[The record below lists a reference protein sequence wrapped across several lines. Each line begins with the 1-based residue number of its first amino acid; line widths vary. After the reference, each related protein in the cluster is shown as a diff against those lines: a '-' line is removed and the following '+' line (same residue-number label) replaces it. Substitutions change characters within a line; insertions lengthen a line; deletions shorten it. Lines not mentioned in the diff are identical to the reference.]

1 MISISEKFVSP
12 QGEGITTGLM
22 TGFVRLVSCNFAEEG
37 HPCAYCDTPFAWHE
51 SQAALSLP
59 VDAFVEMVNDF
70 MLMNNLSELCLTGGE
85 PLCNKE
91 IIPAIDM
98 LKDKP
103 YNLTIETNGSLPIWN
118 DKKILWSLDI
128 KCPSS
133 GNSHRNLMTNLKKLK
148 VRDQVKFIIGDREDY
163 MFATEIVTKM
173 NRPCNIIFQ
182 PSFGLLQHD
191 VMINW
196 IKHDPEIINKVR
208 VGTQNHKVWYP
219 AMKRGV

>member
-1 MISISEKFVSP
+1 
-12 QGEGITTGLM
+12 M
-22 TGFVRLVSCNFAEEG
+22 TGFVRLAGCNFFEDG
-37 HPCAYCDTPFAWHE
+37 LGSTCAYCDTPYAWRK
-51 SQAALSLP
+51 QDAILSLDVQP
-59 VDAFVEMVNDF
+59 FVEMVNEF

-85 PLCNKE
+85 PLWNKE

-98 LKDKP
+98 LKDRP

-133 GNSHRNLMTNLKKLK
+133 GNSHRNLMANLKKVK
-148 VRDQVKFIIGDREDY
+148 VKDQVKFIIGDWEDY

-173 NRPCNIIFQ
+173 KECNIIFQ
-182 PSFGLLQHD
+182 PSYGILKHD

-196 IKHDPEIINKVR
+196 IKHDPEIIHRVR
-208 VGTQNHKVWYP
+208 VGMQAHKYWYP
-219 AMKRGV
+219 EKKRGV

>member
-1 MISISEKFVSP
+1 MGISISEKYVSP

-22 TGFVRLVSCNFAEEG
+22 TGFVRLAGCNVADEG
-37 HPCAYCDTPFAWHE
+37 SPCRYCDTPYAWKK
-51 SQAALSLP
+51 SDAALSLP
-59 VDAFVEMVNDF
+59 VDAFVDMVNEF

-85 PLCNKE
+85 PLWNKE

-98 LKDKP
+98 LKDRP

-133 GNSHRNLMTNLKKLK
+133 GNSHRNLMANLKKIK
-148 VRDQVKFIIGDREDY
+148 VKDQVKFIIGDREDFD
-163 MFATEIVTKM
+163 FAVEIVKKM
-173 NRPCNIIFQ
+173 KDCNIIFQ
-182 PSFGLLQHD
+182 PSYGQLSHAVLIEW
-191 VMINW
+191 V
-196 IKHDPEIINKVR
+196 KEEKAIIHTVR
-208 VGTQNHKVWYP
+208 IGTQAHKIWYP